1 MVESPTACVL
11 LIEDDPAYARLI
23 EMLLVEESE
32 GRYAVE
38 RAGRLDE
45 GLELLKDG
53 HVDAVL
59 LDLTLPDSKGLDTFV
74 RANDAAPEVP
84 IVVLTGFDDEQ
95 LALDAVKRGAQD
107 YLVKGHAENDSLARS
122 LRYAMERHRMQA
134 ELRQQALVDELTGL
148 RNRRGFMTLAEPQLN
163 LARRSGYPV
172 TLLFIDLDGMKSIND
187 VHGHAEGDRA
197 LKDTAMLLEQS
208 FRISDLLARM
218 GGDEFCALLPDCSED
233 DREAAVGR
241 LREHLEAHNERRS
254 RPYQLSLSIGGTT
267 RRPDDERPVTQLI
280 EAADRSMYEEK
291 SGRTDPR

>member
-1 MVESPTACVL
+1 MSNPPAARVL

-32 GRYAVE
+32 GRYAVD

-45 GLELLKDG
+45 GLELLRAGD
-53 HVDAVL
+53 VDAVL

-74 RANDAAPEVP
+74 RANDVAPSVP

-107 YLVKGHAENDSLARS
+107 YLVKGNAENDSLGRS

-134 ELRQQALVDELTGL
+134 QLREQALVDELTGL

-172 TLLFIDLDGMKSIND
+172 TLLFIDLDGMKAIND

-197 LKDTAMLLEQS
+197 LRDTAALLEGA

-218 GGDEFCALLPDCSED
+218 GGDEFCVLLPDCSEE
-233 DREAAVGR
+233 DRDVAVGR
-241 LREHLEAHNERRS
+241 LRDNLAVHNERGS
-254 RPYQLSLSIGGTT
+254 RPYSLSLSIGDETW
-267 RRPDDERPVTQLI
+267 RPEDERSVAQLI

-291 SGRTDPR
+291 LGRAEAR